1 MQESVRFKGNARVTS
16 LKPYSFYK
24 LQNFIGL
31 LRMKQ
36 APQNVIL
43 KKKSKHISENIRMG
57 FRVYSGLVSNLLG
70 VKVPFFCGH
79 KLTYNCNLRC
89 KMCPFWRRPSPD
101 PSLKQ
106 EKAVLKQIYHSGAV
120 GVAFEGGEPLL
131 RKDLAE
137 ILAFSRSLPLHTSLI
152 TNGTLLESRI
162 EEIAPYINGVV
173 YVSLDGLEKTHDAIR
188 GVGGSFRKSV
198 RGISAAREKV
208 SVTIN
213 TTIMAE
219 NIDEIENIVELA
231 KELGTKISLAVAHE
245 YCSAYV
251 SSPADGKIPKVANKL
266 MKMKREGY
274 PIVNS
279 IGYFKVMAKEKKWQC
294 KPWTMI
300 NIDPH
305 GNIVLPCYV
314 HNDYASKTSIFKN
327 GIRASISNFDWEKIE
342 NCQRCNLHCYVEPS
356 LVLSRNISAY
366 MYWAFRV
373 SI

>member
-1 MQESVRFKGNARVTS
+1 
-16 LKPYSFYK
+16 
-24 LQNFIGL
+24 
-31 LRMKQ
+31 
-36 APQNVIL
+36 
-43 KKKSKHISENIRMG
+43 
-57 FRVYSGLVSNLLG
+57 
-70 VKVPFFCGH
+70 
-79 KLTYNCNLRC
+79 
-89 KMCPFWRRPSPD
+89 MCPFWRRPSPD

-106 EKAVLKQIYHSGAV
+106 EKAVLKQIYLSGAV

-162 EEIAPYINGVV
+162 EEISPYINGVV

-208 SVTIN
+208 PVTIN

-231 KELGTKISLAVAHE
+231 KELGTKISVAVAHE
-245 YCSAYV
+245 YCNAYA
-251 SSPADGKIPKVANKL
+251 SSPADNKIPKVANKL

-274 PIVNS
+274 PIANS

-305 GNIVLPCYV
+305 GNVVLPCYV
-314 HNDYASKTSIFKN
+314 HNDYASNTSIFEN

-342 NCQRCNLHCYVEPS
+342 NCQRCSLHCYVEPS

-366 MYWAFRV
+366 MHWAFRV